1 MSRCFKNIAMDIKS
15 PGEYGDMDLM
25 EAIRRRHSVRS
36 YRDKEV
42 PEETLQQVLE
52 AARLA
57 PSAKNRQEWTFVVV
71 TDENTRR
78 ELQQAAKG
86 QRFVGEAPVVIAGI
100 ATETGYVMSCGVPAA
115 HVDVA
120 IAMEH
125 IALAAAA
132 HGLGTCWI
140 GAFYQ
145 DAARD
150 ALDVP
155 GDCQVVALMPLG
167 YPADTPGEKKR
178 KPLDAI
184 MSREHFTR

>member
-1 MSRCFKNIAMDIKS
+1 
-15 PGEYGDMDLM
+15 MDLM
-25 EAIRRRHSVRS
+25 EAIRQRRSVRN
-36 YRDKEV
+36 YQDRDV
-42 PEETLQQVLE
+42 PEDALQRILE

-57 PSAKNRQEWTFVVV
+57 PSAKNRQEWKFVVV
-71 TDENTRR
+71 TDAGTKK
-78 ELQQAAKG
+78 ELQRAAKG
-86 QRFVGEAPVVIAGI
+86 QRFVGEAPVVIAGV

-115 HVDVA
+115 HVDTA

-132 HGLGTCWI
+132 EGLGTCWI

-145 DAARD
+145 DAARE

-155 GDCQVVALMPLG
+155 ENCQVVALMPLG
-167 YPADTPGEKKR
+167 YPADTPTAKRR

-184 MSREHFTR
+184 VSRERFRR